1 MSLYAISPSL
11 CDHEAE
17 ARAEQ
22 DARDEYIAKCEAED
36 RASYIRSFLLQA
48 SLEGGTSQP
57 AKFAPRTRNGEFQS
71 YEEVAREALD
81 ELQSTDYDGLTSRVL
96 ALALCHYA
104 RTTGDKDARKLMQ
117 SLAEVSAGLNS

>member
-1 MSLYAISPSL
+1 MSLYAVYPSL

-22 DARDEYIAKCEAED
+22 DAQDEYAAKVAAED

-48 SLEGGTSQP
+48 SLDGGTSQP

-104 RTTGDKDARKLMQ
+104 RTTGEKDARELMQ
-117 SLAEVSAGLNS
+117 SPAEVSAALNS